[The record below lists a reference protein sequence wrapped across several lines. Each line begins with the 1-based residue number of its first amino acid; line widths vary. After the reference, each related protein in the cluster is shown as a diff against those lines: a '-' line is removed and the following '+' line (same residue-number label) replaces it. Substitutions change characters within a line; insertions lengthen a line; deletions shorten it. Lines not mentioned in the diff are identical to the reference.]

1 MNDAQIVAAI
11 KKGDE
16 ASINYA
22 IDQYSK
28 LLWSIAGTILKNVGS
43 AEDIE
48 ECVADVFIHLWQK
61 PEKFEEQRGK
71 LKSYLVVVA
80 RSRATDRYRQLS
92 KQAAISLDETLL
104 LENLEIAEDIPSAEA
119 KYTLLSAVNSLDE
132 PAREIIVRRYY
143 YEQKPKEIAF
153 CLDIP
158 VKQVENHLYRTKQ
171 KLRHMIVIQDGGF
184 DL

>member
-16 ASINYA
+16 ASIDYA

-61 PEKFEEQRGK
+61 PEKFEEQRRK

-92 KQAAISLDETLL
+92 NKRQFLWMKPCCLKIWRSQRISPQQKQSTRCFPPLILWTSLHV
-104 LENLEIAEDIPSAEA
+104 
-119 KYTLLSAVNSLDE
+119 KSLCDDTTTSKSQ
-132 PAREIIVRRYY
+132 R
-143 YEQKPKEIAF
+143 
-153 CLDIP
+153 
-158 VKQVENHLYRTKQ
+158 
-171 KLRHMIVIQDGGF
+171 KLRFASICLSSRWKTTCIVQNRN
-184 DL
+184 